1 VAGVMQRGSLEG
13 GLLYVSMSMVHNGVE
28 LTGTLLVDTGCNV
41 DLNLSKYNANQL
53 GLLVE
58 GALVNVEMG

>member
-1 VAGVMQRGSLEG
+1 MQRGSLEG

>member
-1 VAGVMQRGSLEG
+1 MQRGSLEG
-13 GLLYVSMSMVHNGVE
+13 GLLYISVSMVHNGVE